1 MRGASEPKPL
11 SGKVLA
17 LNAALVRLAANRARP
32 RCGEAGAHEVFLSEK
47 PEERALAA
55 SWCTGCPVRQEC
67 ADAGAAI
74 QANFGV
80 WGGRDRTVRPRK
92 REGVGP
98 SLTHPEGASPLDTT
112 QSAPG
117 TPTPDTA
124 GDTAMGSPGD
134 SQTLTRTGAAV
145 VTPAAVSTNPNPPKE

>member
-1 MRGASEPKPL
+1 MRRVSGPRPA

-17 LNAALVRLAANRARP
+17 LDSALVRLAANGVRP
-32 RCGEAGAHEVFLSEK
+32 RCGEASAHELFLSEK

-55 SWCTGCPVRQEC
+55 SWCAGCPVRREC
-67 ADAGAAI
+67 ADTGAAI
-74 QANFGV
+74 RADFRV
-80 WGGRDRTVRPRK
+80 WGGRDRTIRPRK
-92 REGVGP
+92 AGVGP